1 VVEFCGRIEVAA
13 MARKLAPCGTEAA
26 YKRHLRKGEAPC
38 DECTVA
44 HRLYRR
50 DQRRKPLPPEILA
63 PVDDIEEPEESDDD
77 GEELSREQD
86 LLAMRKILMKS
97 LDRAAEIELRAVAGL
112 SKELRE
118 LWKEYDGLTEAE
130 EDDPLARFN
139 DDESGGG
146 LAIVAVS

>member
-1 VVEFCGRIEVAA
+1 
-13 MARKLAPCGTEAA
+13 
-26 YKRHLRKGEAPC
+26 
-38 DECTVA
+38 
-44 HRLYRR
+44 
-50 DQRRKPLPPEILA
+50 
-63 PVDDIEEPEESDDD
+63 
-77 GEELSREQD
+77 
-86 LLAMRKILMKS
+86 MRKILMKS